1 VTIFYWKNTNN
12 VYINGVYIN
21 YQNNILLC
29 GTKHLCNSLGNCR
42 FFDSNPRICNFN
54 VISHFFYAIPVVI
67 SPTKTTF
74 VFQLFTKLTSRFL
87 FSNHYTY
94 NFMLFHLPFKTR
106 PKNAD
111 IGQLV
116 HYLLVYTNFNQI
128 IIIFKKCQY
137 FSN

>member
-1 VTIFYWKNTNN
+1 MMIYEIQYF
-12 VYINGVYIN
+12 
-21 YQNNILLC
+21 
-29 GTKHLCNSLGNCR
+29 R

-54 VISHFFYAIPVVI
+54 VISHFFYSIPVVI
-67 SPTKTTF
+67 SPIKTTF
-74 VFQLFTKLTSRFL
+74 AFQLFTKLTSRF
-87 FSNHYTY
+87 FFPNHYTY

-128 IIIFKKCQY
+128 IIIFQNCQY